1 MSDVRARACP
11 ASARERAAEAGQGI
25 VEFGAILALAA
36 VVAVLVL
43 VLLRPQLAY
52 VLSLIG
58 SEVDKS
64 SRLLGALAL
73 A

>member
-1 MSDVRARACP
+1 MRY
-11 ASARERAAEAGQGI
+11 AEAGQGI

-36 VVAVLVL
+36 LVAVVVLVL
-43 VLLRPQLAY
+43 FRPQLAY

-58 SEVDKS
+58 TEVEKS
-64 SRLLGALAL
+64 GWILRSLAV

>member
-1 MSDVRARACP
+1 MSITISRVSQLAG
-11 ASARERAAEAGQGI
+11 RERAAAAGQGI

-36 VVAVLVL
+36 VVAVIVL
-43 VLLRPQLAY
+43 VLFRPQLAY

-58 SEVDKS
+58 TEVEKS
-64 SRLLGALAL
+64 SHLIGALAL